1 MEGFSGLRRIR
12 GWSSHLMLDHGM
24 MFWVLRARERKLDAH
39 PHTLFFGSRSS
50 SLSA

>member
-12 GWSSHLMLDHGM
+12 GWASHLILDHGM
-24 MFWVLRARERKLDAH
+24 MFWVLHAH
-39 PHTLFFGSRSS
+39 DHHTLFLGSRSS